1 MAEETTRFATL
12 KATKE
17 GEEIEIEAEEMMYEA
32 TESMFD
38 CLDVS
43 NTQEVTKTT
52 QKDNNFVTRTSNK
65 QQKVLNL
72 GQNQRVCQSEKSVSF
87 EIADTRVNKA
97 TSLVTSVEQ
106 TTLAM
111 AKEKVPERILKKLPE
126 KVLEK
131 VPKNV
136 LEKVP
141 KNVLERELRMEPKED
156 LKKTLKADLKE
167 DDAVGLKE
175 DAKNMKVDLKVDLK
189 ADLLGVLKEGLKADM
204 KEGLK
209 ADMKEGLKA
218 DMKEGLKADMKGEA
232 RKSLEKK
239 LEKTSKENKTGRFEG
254 VEKNNSEKVLLESP
268 RKTPKEAQKITL
280 RKIQKKDLEKND
292 EKNLKAV
299 SKEKA
304 SEVISK
310 REGLKNCSKED
321 LEMNLKN
328 NSTEQSR
335 EEFKENQNKCV
346 SRAVKE
352 ESTEG
357 SPNFEKKI
365 PDQVVM
371 DGCSV
376 LMRSILKAHPMPE
389 EVVWSRN
396 GLPLEEE
403 VNDVVMH
410 YSKQSGEV
418 LLSIPEVFPE
428 DAGLYEC
435 KASTGKGVDVLT
447 VNLRI
452 EGFFKPFFLFL
463 LFSKFLFL
471 FFVF

>member
-52 QKDNNFVTRTSNK
+52 QRDNNLVTRTSNK

-136 LEKVP
+136 LGKVP
-141 KNVLERELRMEPKED
+141 KNVLERELRMESKED

-175 DAKNMKVDLKVDLK
+175 DAKNIKVDLKVDLK
-189 ADLLGVLKEGLKADM
+189 ADLLGGL

-239 LEKTSKENKTGRFEG
+239 LEKTSKENETGGVEG

-304 SEVISK
+304 SEVILK

-328 NSTEQSR
+328 NSTEQSK

-403 VNDVVMH
+403 VDDVVMH

-452 EGFFKPFFLFL
+452 EGFFKHFFLFL